1 MSVAELIDI
10 SQFRGVK
17 THADVEDLN
26 DVIAQNI
33 ENLKIVEGQLVK
45 TFAAGEAGIPVFPL
59 TQINAKLSGTY
70 SVKNVYTF
78 ISEKFTVQEHRYIVA
93 IVDNSNVLK
102 LFWYDPSLPDAT
114 DHLQIE
120 DSISIF
126 TTDGDSGLVEDGYV
140 AISDVKDNASS
151 PVAIANTDV
160 YDTIDYKTGNKHYI
174 NTDSATTWG
183 GSFFATAQDSGCR
196 NVSYGGK
203 HATHL
208 VVDANASDNISSFTN
223 IALLA
228 LNGKVLS
235 MYSYDSGSAGRIKYT
250 IGGVTAE
257 LNTTLYNQFKGYST
271 SSPPETFY
279 VTNMVNYNNA
289 IYVYYSAKNGSQYYN
304 AIVKYTVE
312 TNGNITE
319 TGILGHAPTSDVS
332 TFWGSNSYNIETN
345 DAYFYQADTG
355 DLYFLV
361 PGDKLFKITSSGITS
376 VDGIPDNTVANA
388 SVNGVTNAQDM
399 QWKGITSLV
408 STHSGQNFEYLVL
421 VESSNSQHRFHFKEL
436 LNTSNWVNGN
446 LFNDQA
452 HQITR
457 MDFGENS
464 NTNESIVRYTESAGK
479 YFLQYSQHTN
489 NNALGTPFTFADIN
503 ATIFTQSTVITKI
516 KNAYRHPSGTKYLMV
531 CTNDSGTFGNG
542 MAHGTLNRVD
552 TSKNVG
558 VLNTNAPDTF
568 KGWNPT
574 CVDDVVTGTGSG
586 NQFFEHA
593 KAYIVAYGIE
603 YITHSSDASLNNL
616 PKSSLNRITDIGWA
630 SNTWA
635 GTGSLDYRWVDITSK
650 YSFPEISTSN
660 SSSSPTFYHKQDKN
674 PIVVTN
680 DTIRFIP
687 GAIGKVGANEAKG
700 LWLGYINRSLFNNT
714 YPIPSNWYGYS
725 NVLNNPFQ
733 LVTQDIYKTNNDI
746 RGGNSVKYNCTAIYD
761 GIQETLFDKTKE
773 LILTE
778 TNINKSIIEVKAVI
792 ADVTQMNKRITGI
805 NVYRSIGTGGVYGTF
820 QLIGHM
826 TFVDTNNDLSSV
838 GTLKEVSGKFFK
850 NYIAHIKVDDA
861 AAVSSIVSLSTTE
874 NFLGTNKYALEIS
887 GGFDGIDSTG
897 EGEDSLQPFFTTSGT
912 VRAIAATDTTKIV
925 VSQSSIISNS
935 TKYIIGNEGV
945 QTAAGAIV
953 TNQTISTG
961 ISTSAT
967 LTWTADPGQVF
978 PLASDPTNIIKVGDT
993 VRLNGVHVDIV
1004 VTAVTAN
1011 NFTATPAAG
1020 RNGVQAAVVNLRN
1033 VASPQ
1038 AIVEIARGQSI
1049 NFGDVAYSGTTTAT
1063 THLNNTEMLRV
1074 PSVNYVKVTVDDD
1087 ANFNNTY
1094 LDSNGDFNGS
1104 SWKIK
1109 ERSFGKYS
1117 TVSEETTGA
1126 YSGSSV
1132 GFLQLNNFA
1141 TDFPSGLTQNQ
1152 LSGSIVQF
1160 GESSFQ
1166 IEGNSAYQSD
1176 LGGCWIKTTE
1186 SIDKLDNANF
1196 AGGVFTYTGKLLE
1209 GFSLSTASGSSTPG
1223 MGYTKAS
1230 NKITIT
1236 CRDFRLDDLGTS
1248 PVQTVYSNRVNGQYA
1263 KIVKSRL
1270 FLGNV
1275 YLNPDD
1281 KAEERQDYVAYSEIN
1296 QFDTIPVSNVIA
1308 FEDREGGAVTGLASL
1323 FNRLVIFKPQAIFIL
1338 SMPDPT
1344 SPTTWQIVESKHNIG
1359 NIATRGVVEVHDSV
1373 YFVYHDGIYEISAN
1387 MAASST
1393 ATPSV
1398 MNKISADIE
1407 DQFMANTSKVGTKG
1421 IYDPNRQEIVF
1432 RWLESAAEKVWA
1444 YNYVLKAWRKID
1456 MGSFNLT
1463 LLNYDENGSPLNYDL
1478 TTNKIIK
1485 FDANN
1490 ASITKWKS
1498 KRFPLDLHRKR
1509 LVRYMT
1515 IQYTGSDSMTA
1526 NVYLDGALSASYSKT
1541 GLSAGTTRFPVKRYA
1556 NRVELELTSPSST
1569 NALTIKRLQLEVE

>member
-59 TQINAKLSGTY
+59 TQINTKLSGSY
-70 SVKNVYTF
+70 SVKNVHTF

-120 DSISIF
+120 DNILIF
-126 TTDGDSGLVEDGYV
+126 TTDGDSGLAEDGYV
-140 AISDVKDNASS
+140 AITDVKDNAST

-174 NTDSATTWG
+174 NTDSATAWG
-183 GSFFATAQDSGCR
+183 GSFFATAQSSGCR
-196 NVSYGGK
+196 DVSYSGK

-208 VVDANASDNISSFTN
+208 TVDVNASGGISSFTN

-228 LNGKVLS
+228 LNGKVLC

-257 LNTTLYNQFKGYST
+257 LNTTLYNQFKAYST
-271 SSPPETFY
+271 FK
-279 VTNMVNYNNA
+279 VNAMTNHSNA
-289 IYVYYSAKNGSQYYN
+289 IWVYYSAYNGSGYRYN
-304 AIVKYTVE
+304 AVVKYTVQSSG
-312 TNGNITE
+312 TIVE
-319 TGILGHAPTSDVS
+319 TGFDGHDPAESDWGETAQ
-332 TFWGSNSYNIETN
+332 TFDSGF
-345 DAYFYQADTG
+345 FYTANTG
-355 DLYFLV
+355 DLYLMV
-361 PGDKLFKITSSGITS
+361 
-376 VDGIPDNTVANA
+376 PDNDPYLYKMSSSTV
-388 SVNGVTNAQDM
+388 SGVNGRPSQTGGYT
-399 QWKGITSLV
+399 WRGLTSIVNTV
-408 STHSGQNFEYLVL
+408 SGSKEYLVL
-421 VESSNSQHRFHFKEL
+421 GESSSSNHKFHYIDLNNGSASWANTGAIAEEL
-436 LNTSNWVNGN
+436 LLMTK
-446 LFNDQA
+446 
-452 HQITR
+452 

-464 NTNESIVRYTESAGK
+464 NKNESIVK
-479 YFLQYSQHTN
+479 YYQRSNGDKFLQYSTHNDATVILSWASVHN
-489 NNALGTPFTFADIN
+489 TFT
-503 ATIFTQSTVITKI
+503 TSTVITAI
-516 KNAYRHPSGTKYLMV
+516 KNAYRHPSGTKYLMI
-531 CTNDSGTFGNG
+531 CTNDSGVYNDSGNP
-542 MAHGTLNRVD
+542 MVHGIVYRVD
-552 TSKNVG
+552 ASKAILG
-558 VLNTNAPDTF
+558 LNNNANNTYKD
-568 KGWNPT
+568 WNPT
-574 CVDDVVTGTGSG
+574 CIDDVVTGTGSG

-593 KAYIVAYGIE
+593 KAYIQAYGVE
-603 YITHSSDASLNNL
+603 YIDTSSN
-616 PKSSLNRITDIGWA
+616 PKSALNRITDIGWA

-635 GTGSLDYRWVDITSK
+635 GTGSLDYKWIDITSK
-650 YSFPEISTSN
+650 YSFPEINESN

-687 GAIGKVGANEAKG
+687 GSIGKVGANEAKG
-700 LWLGYINRSLFNNT
+700 LWLGYINRSLFNNA
-714 YPIPSNWYGYS
+714 YAIPSNWYGYS

-733 LVTQDIYKTNNDI
+733 LVTQDIYKTNNDM

-761 GIQETLFDKTKE
+761 GIQETLFNKTKE

-850 NYIAHIKVDDA
+850 NHIAHIKVDDSS
-861 AAVSSIVSLSTTE
+861 AVSSIVGLSTSET
-874 NFLGTNKYALEIS
+874 FLGNNKYALEIS
-887 GGFDGIDSTG
+887 GGFDGIDSVG

-912 VRAIAATDTTKIV
+912 VRAIAATSTTKIV
-925 VSQSSIISNS
+925 VSQSSIISNN

-945 QTAAGAIV
+945 QTSAGAIV

-961 ISTSAT
+961 ISTNAT
-967 LTWTADPGQVF
+967 LTWTANPGQVF
-978 PLASDPTNIIKVGDT
+978 PLASDPTNIIKVGDI
-993 VRLNGVHVDIV
+993 VRLDGTHVDIV

-1011 NFTATPAAG
+1011 NFTATPAADRSG
-1020 RNGVQAAVVNLRN
+1020 ITAAVVNLRN

-1038 AIVEIARGQSI
+1038 AIVEIVRGQSI
-1049 NFGDVAYSGTTTAT
+1049 NFGAVSYSGTNTAT
-1063 THLNNTEMLRV
+1063 THLNNTEILRI

-1109 ERSFGKYS
+1109 EKSWGKYS
-1117 TVSEETTGA
+1117 TVSEEATGA

-1141 TDFPSGLTQNQ
+1141 TDFQSGLSQNQ

-1209 GFSLSTASGSSTPG
+1209 GFSISTASGSSTPG
-1223 MGYTKAS
+1223 MGYTKAAD
-1230 NKITIT
+1230 KITIT

-1359 NIATRGVVEVHDSV
+1359 NIAPRAVVEVHDSV

-1432 RWLESAAEKVWA
+1432 RWLESATEKVWS
-1444 YNYVLKAWRKID
+1444 YNYVLKTWRKID

-1526 NVYLDGALSASYSKT
+1526 NVYLDGASSASYSKT